1 MEVIGNNYHTFIRLH
16 SQHNLHYVV
25 SFYFCRSDNQI
36 QTLQFF
42 DMVFLC
48 GRYVDPCG
56 IDAAVSED
64 IRKVADVFMH
74 VIVGARKEMA
84 EVMRECFFQC
94 NTCFFGVFFISVQM
108 LLRSTGFPFFV
119 MKTAPL
125 LMSFFLQ

>member
-1 MEVIGNNYHTFIRLH
+1 M
-16 SQHNLHYVV
+16 
-25 SFYFCRSDNQI
+25 SFYFCRSDDQI

-94 NTCFFGVFFISVQM
+94 NACFFGVFFISVQM

>member
-1 MEVIGNNYHTFIRLH
+1 MFLF
-16 SQHNLHYVV
+16 L
-25 SFYFCRSDNQI
+25 SFRRPDPDAPI
-36 QTLQFF
+36 F

-84 EVMRECFFQC
+84 EVMRECFFRA
-94 NTCFFGVFFISVQM
+94 TPAFSAFFFISVQI
-108 LLRSTGFPFFV
+108 LLRSTGFPF
-119 MKTAPL
+119 L
-125 LMSFFLQ
+125 